1 MLATF
6 AAIAVHTSRSLMR
19 ERSRAEALARLRQTE
34 TDAEARRETLSRVI
48 ETQERERRRLAQDLH
63 DRTAGG
69 LTSVLFALRRLERE
83 LADDEQRAQL
93 SEARAGV
100 SAAIEDVRDLIADLR
115 PKVLDDFGLG
125 PALERLCATVER
137 RSGLALRAELGAGL
151 DSLPPDVATAV
162 YRIVQEALGN
172 VVRHAEARSVGVT
185 AAILGDR
192 WWSRSRTTAR
202 ASAPEAWA
210 TASRA
215 CSSAPGWWPAGS
227 TSRAGRWRGAGSLR
241 DADRAVVI
249 RALLVDDHQIVRS
262 GVRKVLE
269 ATGRFEVV
277 GEAAGVA
284 EALEH
289 AGLLRPDVVVL
300 DLALRDG
307 SGLDAIA
314 ELRELGARVVIL
326 SMQDEPAYA
335 RKAFELGAQG
345 YVVKDAA
352 DEELAD
358 AIDAVLGDR
367 IYVHPA
373 LAARLVMAEPDD
385 DLTERERQIL
395 RLIALGYTNQEIA
408 GQLFLSVRTIE
419 AHRRHILD
427 KLRLSTRADLVRYA
441 LERRIVEIGPL
452 TEARAVSDPRPG
464 RGGLGRRGCRGSG
477 LRA

>member
-1 MLATF
+1 M
-6 AAIAVHTSRSLMR
+6 
-19 ERSRAEALARLRQTE
+19 
-34 TDAEARRETLSRVI
+34 
-48 ETQERERRRLAQDLH
+48 
-63 DRTAGG
+63 
-69 LTSVLFALRRLERE
+69 
-83 LADDEQRAQL
+83 
-93 SEARAGV
+93 
-100 SAAIEDVRDLIADLR
+100 
-115 PKVLDDFGLG
+115 
-125 PALERLCATVER
+125 
-137 RSGLALRAELGAGL
+137 
-151 DSLPPDVATAV
+151 
-162 YRIVQEALGN
+162 
-172 VVRHAEARSVGVT
+172 
-185 AAILGDR
+185 
-192 WWSRSRTTAR
+192 
-202 ASAPEAWA
+202 
-210 TASRA
+210 
-215 CSSAPGWWPAGS
+215 
-227 TSRAGRWRGAGSLR
+227 
-241 DADRAVVI
+241 I

-269 ATGRFEVV
+269 ATGRIEVV

-284 EALEH
+284 EALER

-300 DLALRDG
+300 NLTLRDG

-314 ELRELGARVVIL
+314 ELRAAGARVVIL

-373 LAARLVMAEPDD
+373 LAARLVMGEPED

-441 LERRIVEIGPL
+441 LERRIVEIGP
-452 TEARAVSDPRPG
+452 
-464 RGGLGRRGCRGSG
+464 
-477 LRA
+477 

>member
-1 MLATF
+1 M
-6 AAIAVHTSRSLMR
+6 
-19 ERSRAEALARLRQTE
+19 
-34 TDAEARRETLSRVI
+34 
-48 ETQERERRRLAQDLH
+48 
-63 DRTAGG
+63 
-69 LTSVLFALRRLERE
+69 
-83 LADDEQRAQL
+83 
-93 SEARAGV
+93 
-100 SAAIEDVRDLIADLR
+100 
-115 PKVLDDFGLG
+115 
-125 PALERLCATVER
+125 
-137 RSGLALRAELGAGL
+137 
-151 DSLPPDVATAV
+151 
-162 YRIVQEALGN
+162 
-172 VVRHAEARSVGVT
+172 
-185 AAILGDR
+185 
-192 WWSRSRTTAR
+192 
-202 ASAPEAWA
+202 
-210 TASRA
+210 
-215 CSSAPGWWPAGS
+215 
-227 TSRAGRWRGAGSLR
+227 
-241 DADRAVVI
+241 I

-269 ATGRFEVV
+269 ATGRIEVV

-284 EALEH
+284 EALER

-300 DLALRDG
+300 DLTLRDG

-314 ELRELGARVVIL
+314 ELRAAGARVVIL

-373 LAARLVMAEPDD
+373 LAARLVMGEPED

-441 LERRIVEIGPL
+441 LERRIVEIGP
-452 TEARAVSDPRPG
+452 
-464 RGGLGRRGCRGSG
+464 
-477 LRA
+477 

>member
-1 MLATF
+1 M
-6 AAIAVHTSRSLMR
+6 
-19 ERSRAEALARLRQTE
+19 
-34 TDAEARRETLSRVI
+34 
-48 ETQERERRRLAQDLH
+48 
-63 DRTAGG
+63 
-69 LTSVLFALRRLERE
+69 
-83 LADDEQRAQL
+83 
-93 SEARAGV
+93 
-100 SAAIEDVRDLIADLR
+100 
-115 PKVLDDFGLG
+115 
-125 PALERLCATVER
+125 
-137 RSGLALRAELGAGL
+137 
-151 DSLPPDVATAV
+151 
-162 YRIVQEALGN
+162 
-172 VVRHAEARSVGVT
+172 
-185 AAILGDR
+185 
-192 WWSRSRTTAR
+192 
-202 ASAPEAWA
+202 
-210 TASRA
+210 
-215 CSSAPGWWPAGS
+215 
-227 TSRAGRWRGAGSLR
+227 
-241 DADRAVVI
+241 I

-269 ATGRFEVV
+269 ATGRIEVV

-284 EALEH
+284 EALER

-300 DLALRDG
+300 DLTLRDG
-307 SGLDAIA
+307 SGLDAIS
-314 ELRELGARVVIL
+314 ELRAAGARVVIL

-373 LAARLVMAEPDD
+373 LAARLVMGEPED

-441 LERRIVEIGPL
+441 LERRIVEIGP
-452 TEARAVSDPRPG
+452 
-464 RGGLGRRGCRGSG
+464 
-477 LRA
+477 